1 MNVETIESR
10 VVGYIRARGRED
22 KINVEW
28 YARCVIHGPHVHVP
42 NPFLAGGRP
51 STSKGALTRKIVEQQ
66 LGPLE
71 RKRHSLTDAWIERR
85 WRRLGRR

>member
-1 MNVETIESR
+1 MNVETLEPDCR
-10 VVGYIRARGRED
+10 VYTTRGRED

-28 YARCVIHGPHVHVP
+28 YARCVYMVP
-42 NPFLAGGRP
+42 TFVANPFLAGGRP

>member
-51 STSKGALTRKIVEQQ
+51 STSKG
-66 LGPLE
+66 P
-71 RKRHSLTDAWIERR
+71 
-85 WRRLGRR
+85 